1 MTGRSLPSIPKEVND
16 IAVLSQIYACG
27 RRLSDK
33 KTLFLQVELFFNSE
47 YGLQKEP
54 NINIHFTQIKEQ
66 TTARE
71 IAEDM

>member
-1 MTGRSLPSIPKEVND
+1 MN
-16 IAVLSQIYACG
+16 C
-27 RRLSDK
+27 
-33 KTLFLQVELFFNSE
+33 FFNGE
-47 YGLQKEP
+47 YGLQKET

>member
-1 MTGRSLPSIPKEVND
+1 MILLYQVNSV
-16 IAVLSQIYACG
+16 ITALLSAFSHTNI
-27 RRLSDK
+27 RLWK
-33 KTLFLQVELFFNSE
+33 KIIKQKTLFLQVELFFNSE